1 MGASA
6 TVGVTVTNAVGVG
19 VGVVFGIEIA
29 VGEGAGA
36 GVSSSTHPAN
46 PTMIFKPDRSCFY
59 VFDMTLYSGGSCH
72 SPPTH
77 AIGK

>member
-6 TVGVTVTNAVGVG
+6 TAGVTVTDVVGAG

-46 PTMIFKPDRSCFY
+46 PTTTAIIAMVIKSLP
-59 VFDMTLYSGGSCH
+59 SGSYRFMQCSQPH
-72 SPPTH
+72 NDT
-77 AIGK
+77 